1 MSTMVRRHVPL
12 WMIEIFPTVLG
23 CALIMAAF
31 TFGVDNNPLA
41 FFGLALASIIILG
54 FRDIAL
60 FLHWERKRRAEMK
73 HAAER
78 LQFSFRE
85 SSHESV
91 FGWPESFQL
100 VQSVGA
106 EVHKCHGGAGW
117 PNPGGD
123 L

>member
-1 MSTMVRRHVPL
+1 
-12 WMIEIFPTVLG
+12 
-23 CALIMAAF
+23 MAAF
-31 TFGVDNNPLA
+31 TFGVDNSPLA

-60 FLHWERKRRAEMK
+60 FCHWQRKRCAEMK
-73 HAAER
+73 HAAEG

-85 SSHESV
+85 SSRESV
-91 FGWPESFQL
+91 FGWSESFQL
-100 VQSVGA
+100 AQSVGA